1 MTTELENI
9 LHNFNV
15 DNAKKKQLFKSVRK
29 IKKKNLDHVF
39 HEAHES
45 VFKKIDCLT
54 CANCCK
60 TTSPIF
66 RDADIKRLS
75 KYLRMK
81 PVQFINNYLHLDND
95 QDYVLNSSPCTFLN
109 ADNTCSVYEHRPLAC
124 KGYPHTDR
132 KNMHQLIKL
141 TEKNAELCPAVCEI
155 IDKIIKKP

>member
-15 DNAKKKQLFKSVRK
+15 DKAKKKQLFKSVQR
-29 IKKKNLDHVF
+29 IKKKKLDTVF
-39 HEAHES
+39 QNAHES
-45 VFKKIDCLT
+45 AFSKIDCLD

-75 KYLRMK
+75 KYFRIK
-81 PVQFINNYLHLDND
+81 PVQFINNYLHLDKD
-95 QDYVLNSSPCTFLN
+95 QDYVLNFSPCTFLN
-109 ADNTCSVYEHRPLAC
+109 DDNTCSVYEHRPLAC

-132 KNMHQLIKL
+132 KNMYQVISL
-141 TEKNAELCPAVCEI
+141 TEKNTEICPAACEI
-155 IDKIIKKP
+155 IDDIVN